1 MDELDSSRLI
11 STHLKGGRKELQA
24 ATTSSLVLK
33 EIQMSR
39 ILAVHASPRGD
50 RSHSRRLAEVFLS
63 AWQTFNPQSQLT
75 RREVGRALIPPVNE
89 AFVAAAFYPEPDA
102 RPLLM
107 QADLAFSDELVGELL
122 GHDLLVIST
131 PMHNFSV
138 PSGLKAWIDQ
148 IVRLGLTF
156 NHTLDNGVAQYEPL
170 VRGKKAL
177 IVTSRGGFGFGP
189 GGELEALNH
198 ADPLLRT
205 ALGFIGITDV
215 TVVAAEGEE
224 SVERTFQI
232 SAAEAEQRLLALAR
246 EF

>member
-1 MDELDSSRLI
+1 MSEI
-11 STHLKGGRKELQA
+11 
-24 ATTSSLVLK
+24 LV
-33 EIQMSR
+33 
-39 ILAVHASPRGD
+39 VHASPRGE
-50 RSHSRRLAEVFLS
+50 RSHSRRLAEMFIE
-63 AWQTFNPQSQLT
+63 AWRAANPEARLT

-89 AFVAAAFYPEPDA
+89 AFVAAAFYPEPNA
-102 RPLLM
+102 RPLAM
-107 QADLAFSDELVGELL
+107 QADLAFSDELVRELL
-122 GHDLLVIST
+122 GHDVLLIST

-177 IVTSRGGFGFGP
+177 IVTTRGGFGFGP

-198 ADPLLRT
+198 ADTLLRT
-205 ALGFIGITDV
+205 ALGFIGIDNV
-215 TVVAAEGEE
+215 TVVDAEGEE
-224 SVERTFQI
+224 SAERTFQI
-232 SAAEAEQRLLALAR
+232 SAAEAEQRLLALVR

>member
-1 MDELDSSRLI
+1 MSEI
-11 STHLKGGRKELQA
+11 
-24 ATTSSLVLK
+24 LV
-33 EIQMSR
+33 
-39 ILAVHASPRGD
+39 VHASPRGE
-50 RSHSRRLAEVFLS
+50 RSHSRRLAEVFIE
-63 AWQTFNPQSQLT
+63 AWRAANPEARLT

-89 AFVAAAFYPEPDA
+89 AFVAAAFYPEPNA
-102 RPLLM
+102 RPLAM
-107 QADLAFSDELVGELL
+107 QADLAFSDELVRELL
-122 GHDLLVIST
+122 GHDVLLIST

-177 IVTSRGGFGFGP
+177 IVTTRGGFGFGP
-189 GGELEALNH
+189 GGELEAMNH
-198 ADPLLRT
+198 ADTLLRT

-215 TVVAAEGEE
+215 TVVDAEGEE
-224 SVERTFQI
+224 SAERTFQI
-232 SAAEAEQRLLALAR
+232 SAAEAEQRLLALVR

>member
-1 MDELDSSRLI
+1 MS
-11 STHLKGGRKELQA
+11 
-24 ATTSSLVLK
+24 
-33 EIQMSR
+33 EIFV
-39 ILAVHASPRGD
+39 VHASPRGE
-50 RSHSRRLAEVFLS
+50 RSHSRRLAEVFIE
-63 AWQTFNPQSQLT
+63 AWRAANPEARLT

-89 AFVAAAFYPEPDA
+89 AFVAAAFYPDPNA
-102 RPLLM
+102 RPLAM
-107 QADLAFSDELVGELL
+107 QADLAFSDELVRELL
-122 GHDLLVIST
+122 GHDVLLIST

-177 IVTSRGGFGFGP
+177 IVTTRGGFGFGP
-189 GGELEALNH
+189 GGELEAMNH
-198 ADPLLRT
+198 ADTLLRT

-215 TVVAAEGEE
+215 TVVDAEGEE
-224 SVERTFQI
+224 SAERTFQI
-232 SAAEAEQRLLALAR
+232 SAAEAEQRLLALVR

>member
-1 MDELDSSRLI
+1 MN
-11 STHLKGGRKELQA
+11 T
-24 ATTSSLVLK
+24 
-33 EIQMSR
+33 
-39 ILAVHASPRGD
+39 ILAIHASPRGE
-50 RSHSRRLAEVFLS
+50 RSHSRRLAEVFLG
-63 AWQTFNPQSQLT
+63 AWQARHPQAQLT

-89 AFVAAAFYPEPDA
+89 AFVAAAFYPEPEA
-102 RPLLM
+102 RPLTM
-107 QADLAFSDELVGELL
+107 QADLAFSDELVAELL
-122 GHDLLVIST
+122 GHDLLLIST

-170 VRGKKAL
+170 VHGKKAL

-198 ADPLLRT
+198 ADTLLRT

-215 TVVAAEGEE
+215 IVVAAEGEE
-224 SVERTFQI
+224 SAERTFEI
-232 SAAEAEQRLLALAR
+232 SVAEAEQRLLTLAR

>member
-1 MDELDSSRLI
+1 MSEI
-11 STHLKGGRKELQA
+11 
-24 ATTSSLVLK
+24 LV
-33 EIQMSR
+33 
-39 ILAVHASPRGD
+39 VHASPRGE
-50 RSHSRRLAEVFLS
+50 RSHSRRLAEVFIE
-63 AWQTFNPQSQLT
+63 AWRAANPEARLT

-89 AFVAAAFYPEPDA
+89 AFVAAAFYPEPNA
-102 RPLLM
+102 RPLAM
-107 QADLAFSDELVGELL
+107 QADLAFSDELVRELL
-122 GHDLLVIST
+122 GHDVLLIST

-177 IVTSRGGFGFGP
+177 IVTTRGGFGFGP

-198 ADPLLRT
+198 ADTLLRT

-215 TVVAAEGEE
+215 TVVDAEGEE
-224 SVERTFQI
+224 SAERTFQI
-232 SAAEAEQRLLALAR
+232 SAAEAEQRLLALVR

>member
-1 MDELDSSRLI
+1 MSEI
-11 STHLKGGRKELQA
+11 
-24 ATTSSLVLK
+24 LV
-33 EIQMSR
+33 
-39 ILAVHASPRGD
+39 VHASPRGE
-50 RSHSRRLAEVFLS
+50 RSQSRRLAEVFVA
-63 AWQTFNPQSQLT
+63 AWQAANPEARLT

-102 RPLLM
+102 RPLAM
-107 QADLAFSDELVGELL
+107 QADLAFSDELVRELL
-122 GHDLLVIST
+122 GHDVLLIST

-177 IVTSRGGFGFGP
+177 IVTTRGGFGFGP

-198 ADPLLRT
+198 ADTLLRT

-215 TVVAAEGEE
+215 TVVDAEGEE
-224 SVERTFQI
+224 SAERTFQI
-232 SAAEAEQRLLALAR
+232 SAAEAEQRLLALVR

>member
-1 MDELDSSRLI
+1 MN
-11 STHLKGGRKELQA
+11 
-24 ATTSSLVLK
+24 
-33 EIQMSR
+33 R
-39 ILAVHASPRGD
+39 ILAIHASPRGE

-63 AWQTFNPQSQLT
+63 AWQARHPASRLT

-89 AFVAAAFYPEPDA
+89 AFVAAAFYPEPES
-102 RPLLM
+102 RPLSM
-107 QADLAFSDELVGELL
+107 QADLALSDELVGELL

-131 PMHNFSV
+131 PMYNFSV

-170 VRGKKAL
+170 VLGKKAL

-189 GGELEALNH
+189 GGELEAMNH

-205 ALGFIGITDV
+205 ALGFIGITDI
-215 TVVAAEGEE
+215 TVIAAEGEE
-224 SVERTFQI
+224 SAERTFQI
-232 SAAEAEQRLLALAR
+232 SVAEAEQRLLALA
-246 EF
+246 EVF

>member
-1 MDELDSSRLI
+1 MSEI
-11 STHLKGGRKELQA
+11 
-24 ATTSSLVLK
+24 LV
-33 EIQMSR
+33 
-39 ILAVHASPRGD
+39 VHASPRGE
-50 RSHSRRLAEVFLS
+50 RSHSRRLAEVFIE
-63 AWQTFNPQSQLT
+63 AWRAANPEARLT

-89 AFVAAAFYPEPDA
+89 AFVAAAFYPEPNA
-102 RPLLM
+102 RPLAM
-107 QADLAFSDELVGELL
+107 QADLAFSDELVRELL
-122 GHDLLVIST
+122 GHEVLLIST

-177 IVTSRGGFGFGP
+177 IVTTRGGFGFGP
-189 GGELEALNH
+189 GGELEAMNH
-198 ADPLLRT
+198 ADTLLRT

-215 TVVAAEGEE
+215 TVVDAEGEE
-224 SVERTFQI
+224 SAERTFQI
-232 SAAEAEQRLLALAR
+232 TAAEAEQRLLALVK

>member
-1 MDELDSSRLI
+1 MSKI
-11 STHLKGGRKELQA
+11 
-24 ATTSSLVLK
+24 LV
-33 EIQMSR
+33 
-39 ILAVHASPRGD
+39 VHASPRGD
-50 RSHSRRLAEVFLS
+50 RSHSRRLAEVFLK
-63 AWQTFNPQSQLT
+63 AWQAANPQAQLT

-89 AFVAAAFYPEPDA
+89 AFVAAAFYPEPQA
-102 RPLLM
+102 RPLSM

-122 GHDLLVIST
+122 GHELLVIST

-177 IVTSRGGFGFGP
+177 IITSRGGSGFGP
-189 GGELEALNH
+189 GGENEAMNH

-205 ALGFIGITDV
+205 ALGFMGIEDV

-224 SVERTFQI
+224 SAERTFQL
-232 SAAEAEQRLLALAR
+232 SSAEAEQRLLALAKV
-246 EF
+246 F

>member
-1 MDELDSSRLI
+1 MSEI
-11 STHLKGGRKELQA
+11 
-24 ATTSSLVLK
+24 LV
-33 EIQMSR
+33 
-39 ILAVHASPRGD
+39 VHASPRGE
-50 RSHSRRLAEVFLS
+50 RSQSRRLAEVFIE
-63 AWQTFNPQSQLT
+63 AWRAANPEARLT

-89 AFVAAAFYPEPDA
+89 AFVAAAFYPEPNA
-102 RPLLM
+102 RPLAM
-107 QADLAFSDELVGELL
+107 QADLAFSDELVRELL
-122 GHDLLVIST
+122 GHDVLLIST

-177 IVTSRGGFGFGP
+177 IVTTRGGFGFGP
-189 GGELEALNH
+189 GGELEAMNH
-198 ADPLLRT
+198 ADTLLRT

-215 TVVAAEGEE
+215 TVVDAEGEE
-224 SVERTFQI
+224 SAERTFQI
-232 SAAEAEQRLLALAR
+232 STAEAEQRLLALVR

>member
-1 MDELDSSRLI
+1 MN
-11 STHLKGGRKELQA
+11 T
-24 ATTSSLVLK
+24 
-33 EIQMSR
+33 
-39 ILAVHASPRGD
+39 ILAIHASPRGE
-50 RSHSRRLAEVFLS
+50 RSHSRRLAEVFLG
-63 AWQTFNPQSQLT
+63 AWQARHPQAQLT

-89 AFVAAAFYPEPDA
+89 AFVAAAFYPEPEA
-102 RPLLM
+102 RPLTM
-107 QADLAFSDELVGELL
+107 QADLAFSDELVAELQ
-122 GHDLLVIST
+122 GHDLLLIST

-170 VRGKKAL
+170 VHGKKAL

-198 ADPLLRT
+198 ADTLLRT

-224 SVERTFQI
+224 SAERTFEI
-232 SAAEAEQRLLALAR
+232 SVAEAEQRLLTLAR

>member
-1 MDELDSSRLI
+1 MDSSWLI
-11 STHLKGGRKELQA
+11 FTHLKGRGRELQA
-24 ATTSSLVLK
+24 ASHKPFEFSP
-33 EIQMSR
+33 EERQMSK

-63 AWQTFNPQSQLT
+63 AWQARHPHSPLT

-89 AFVAAAFYPEPDA
+89 AFVAAAFYPGPDA
-102 RPLLM
+102 RPLSM

-122 GHDLLVIST
+122 GHDVLVIST

-148 IVRLGLTF
+148 IVRVGVTF
-156 NHTLDNGVAQYEPL
+156 DHTLDNGVAQYQPL
-170 VRGKKAL
+170 VQGKKAL
-177 IVTSRGGFGFGP
+177 IITSRGGFGFGP
-189 GGELEALNH
+189 GGELEAMNH
-198 ADPLLRT
+198 ADTLLRT
-205 ALGFIGITDV
+205 VLGFIGITDV

-224 SVERTFQI
+224 SAERSFAI
-232 SAAEAEQRLLALAR
+232 SAAEAEQRLLALAG

>member
-1 MDELDSSRLI
+1 MNR
-11 STHLKGGRKELQA
+11 
-24 ATTSSLVLK
+24 VLA
-33 EIQMSR
+33 I
-39 ILAVHASPRGD
+39 HASPRGE
-50 RSHSRRLAEVFLS
+50 RSHSRRLAEVFLG
-63 AWQTFNPQSQLT
+63 AWQARHPHSRLT

-89 AFVAAAFYPEPDA
+89 AFVAAAFYPEPEA
-102 RPLLM
+102 RSLSM
-107 QADLAFSDELVGELL
+107 QADLAFSDELVSELL
-122 GHDLLVIST
+122 GHELLVIST

-170 VRGKKAL
+170 VQGKRAL

-198 ADPLLRT
+198 ADTLLRT

-224 SVERTFQI
+224 SAERTFEI
-232 SAAEAEQRLLALAR
+232 SCAEAEQRLLTLAR

>member
-1 MDELDSSRLI
+1 MSEI
-11 STHLKGGRKELQA
+11 
-24 ATTSSLVLK
+24 LV
-33 EIQMSR
+33 
-39 ILAVHASPRGD
+39 VHASPRGE
-50 RSHSRRLAEVFLS
+50 RSHSRRLAEVFVT
-63 AWQTFNPQSQLT
+63 AWQAANPEARLT

-102 RPLLM
+102 RPLAM
-107 QADLAFSDELVGELL
+107 QADLAFSDELVHELL
-122 GHDLLVIST
+122 GHDVLLIST

-177 IVTSRGGFGFGP
+177 IVTTRGGFGFGP

-198 ADPLLRT
+198 ADTLLRT

-215 TVVAAEGEE
+215 TVVDAEGEE
-224 SVERTFQI
+224 SAERTFQI
-232 SAAEAEQRLLALAR
+232 SAAEAEQRLLALVR

>member
-1 MDELDSSRLI
+1 
-11 STHLKGGRKELQA
+11 
-24 ATTSSLVLK
+24 
-33 EIQMSR
+33 MSK
-39 ILAVHASPRGD
+39 ILAIHASPRGD
-50 RSHSRRLAEVFLS
+50 RSHSRRLAEVFLA
-63 AWQTFNPQSQLT
+63 AWRARNPQSTLT

-102 RPLLM
+102 RPLSM

-148 IVRLGLTF
+148 IVRRGLTF

-170 VRGKKAL
+170 VHGKKAL
-177 IVTSRGGFGFGP
+177 IVTSRGGFGFSP
-189 GGELEALNH
+189 GGELEAMNH

-205 ALGFIGITDV
+205 ALGFIGITDII
-215 TVVAAEGEE
+215 VVAAEGEE
-224 SVERTFQI
+224 SEARTFQI
-232 SAAEAEQRLLALAR
+232 SSAEAEQRLLALAK

>member
-1 MDELDSSRLI
+1 MN
-11 STHLKGGRKELQA
+11 K
-24 ATTSSLVLK
+24 
-33 EIQMSR
+33 
-39 ILAVHASPRGD
+39 ILAIHASPRGE
-50 RSHSRRLAEVFLS
+50 RSHSRRLAELFLS
-63 AWQTFNPQSQLT
+63 AWQAGHPPSQLT

-89 AFVAAAFYPEPDA
+89 AFVAAAFYPEPEA
-102 RPLLM
+102 RPLFM

-131 PMHNFSV
+131 PMHNFSM

-156 NHTLDNGVAQYEPL
+156 NHTLDNGVAQYEPM

-189 GGELEALNH
+189 GGELEAMNH
-198 ADPLLRT
+198 ADTLLRT
-205 ALGFIGITDV
+205 ALGFIGITDI

-224 SVERTFQI
+224 SAERTFQI
-232 SAAEAEQRLLALAR
+232 SCAEAEQRLLALAR
-246 EF
+246 DF